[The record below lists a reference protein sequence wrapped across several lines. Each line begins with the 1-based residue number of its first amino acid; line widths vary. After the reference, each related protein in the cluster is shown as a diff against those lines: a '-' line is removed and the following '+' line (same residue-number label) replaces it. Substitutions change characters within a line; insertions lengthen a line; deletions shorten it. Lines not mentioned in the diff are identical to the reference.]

1 LTARVKSAAYI
12 SLEMTLPRA
21 LADEA
26 AGMVSAFGALGCETR
41 NLRGRSAGKPAL
53 SELRA
58 YFHRL
63 SPSAAR
69 RITRVLTG
77 AGLLS
82 GDHEVRIN
90 RLVDPGWA
98 TMWQKRF
105 EPLRLGRR
113 CLIVPPW
120 KPASMKGRESIVI
133 QPGQAF
139 GTGHHGSTRGALRLI
154 EELFQSHRFRRVLDV
169 GTGSGILAIAM
180 RKWGAQEVIAID
192 IDPVALENAGENAR
206 LNHLNKSIRFSAAPV
221 ASIRGRFDLIA
232 ANILSSVLVP
242 MAAALKQRLRP
253 GGFLVLAGILA
264 REVDTVAAA
273 YAPELKLIRIRAER
287 TWRALLFER

>member
-1 LTARVKSAAYI
+1 
-12 SLEMTLPRA
+12 
-21 LADEA
+21 
-26 AGMVSAFGALGCETR
+26 
-41 NLRGRSAGKPAL
+41 
-53 SELRA
+53 
-58 YFHRL
+58 
-63 SPSAAR
+63 
-69 RITRVLTG
+69 
-77 AGLLS
+77 
-82 GDHEVRIN
+82 
-90 RLVDPGWA
+90 
-98 TMWQKRF
+98 
-105 EPLRLGRR
+105 
-113 CLIVPPW
+113 
-120 KPASMKGRESIVI
+120 MKGRESIVI